1 MRATALAPHSD
12 FAKWEPL
19 RRLRYGAMIKLFRH
33 RWGHVLPEDDAG
45 HGDLWP
51 LVLNVSLAAAEP
63 LKKMAHVIEVW
74 APWMPS
80 EQAADLIRHVWGL
93 DRYQRIQ
100 TAAELGRH
108 LGVTNAVR
116 QKLGLWPFK
125 PIDATD
131 EELVAQRKARRSQ
144 RRRERLRAK
153 GVRPREA
160 YLAASISQKRPW
172 QSEGISRGTWY
183 RRRSK
188 SRETSHVPTIVFKAV
203 TVPVSSDAGESEKRH
218 P

>member
-12 FAKWEPL
+12 FGKWEPL

-33 RWGHVLPEDDAG
+33 RWGHALPEDDAG

-51 LVLNVSLAAAEP
+51 LILNVSLAAAEP
-63 LKKMAHVIEVW
+63 LKKMAHVIELW
-74 APWMPS
+74 APWMTP
-80 EQAADLIRHVWGL
+80 EQAADLIRHVGGL

-108 LGVTNAVR
+108 MGVTNAVR

-131 EELVAQRKARRSQ
+131 EELEAQRKARRSE

-160 YLAASISQKRPW
+160 YLAEVKSKPKPW
-172 QSEGISRGTWY
+172 EAEGISRRTYY
-183 RRRSK
+183 RRVARGHVPAIK
-188 SRETSHVPTIVFKAV
+188 SR
-203 TVPVSSDAGESEKRH
+203 GR
-218 P
+218 